1 MLNVEMVTREK
12 MSNLTE
18 NCIFL
23 LFYFYFHARLIIT
36 KKEYTKT
43 LSDIIVGIFS
53 FIRWFALHH

>member
-53 FIRWFALHH
+53 FIC